1 LEVFLDDKQLE
12 ALYASGKPKKLKLP
26 EQVIEKF
33 FATVQKIEAS
43 VTVHDLL
50 ADNGLRF
57 KKMSGSDNRYAMR
70 LNQKYRLE
78 MEIAWEDEAQT
89 IGKFYL
95 QTISNHYDG

>member
-1 LEVFLDDKQLE
+1 
-12 ALYASGKPKKLKLP
+12 
-26 EQVIEKF
+26 
-33 FATVQKIEAS
+33 
-43 VTVHDLL
+43 
-50 ADNGLRF
+50 
-57 KKMSGSDNRYAMR
+57 MR

>member
-1 LEVFLDDKQLE
+1 MEVFLDDKQLE
-12 ALYASGKPKKLKLP
+12 ALYTSGKSKKLKLP

-43 VTVHDLL
+43 LAVHDLL

-70 LNQKYRLE
+70 LNQKHRLE